1 MIVKKK
7 DVEKFVGI
15 TPSEYNK
22 LGDRHRKALEIFLRN
37 ISKYNF
43 KKILDIGCG
52 DGNFT
57 VLIGRACNAN
67 EVYGVEIS
75 ETGVKMAEK
84 KGIKAIKLN
93 VDEENLPF
101 KDEYF
106 DAVFAGEIIEHLYDP
121 DHLLDE
127 VYRVPKQNGLFVVT
141 TPNLASIHNRI
152 ALLLGYQPYNMSV
165 STRYLVGYLKYSHD
179 YSVVDHIRHFTLRS
193 LEELLKKHGFSVIEK
208 KGCGVLE
215 SWDKRY
221 PKFLYLIDRF
231 FSRFPSLSYTLL
243 VVAQK
248 RGREK

>member
-1 MIVKKK
+1 MVRKK

-15 TPSEYNK
+15 TPSEYDK
-22 LGDRHRKALEIFLRN
+22 LGDRHRKVLEVFSRY
-37 ISKYNF
+37 KF
-43 KKILDIGCG
+43 QRILDIGCG

-57 VLIGRACNAN
+57 VLIKKVCNAN

-93 VDEENLPF
+93 VDEEDLPF
-101 KDEYF
+101 EDEYF
-106 DAVFAGEIIEHLYDP
+106 DAVFAGEVIEHLYDP
-121 DHLLDE
+121 DHFLDE
-127 VYRVPKQNGLFVVT
+127 VYRVLKPNGLLVIT

-152 ALLLGYQPYNMSV
+152 ALLLGYQPYSMSV
-165 STRYLVGYLKYSHD
+165 STRYLIGYLKYSHD
-179 YSVVDHIRHFTLRS
+179 CSVVDHIRHFTLRS
-193 LEELLKKHGFSVIEK
+193 LEELLKKHGFKVIER

-221 PKFLYLIDRF
+221 PKFLYIIDWF

-248 RGREK
+248 REEK